1 VEDGITAVA
10 AGLRVT
16 GMVSGVEITFT
27 VGQVNYWICL
37 IVFSFLGET
46 LFRNLF
52 IFSHVDVLCKHL
64 VAAYFLLLL
73 YWNYCMLR
81 TGNNTAVRACL
92 MIVAILLTQK
102 HNLAFYEPVLLH
114 IHFYF
119 LKISLR
125 CTSRTSVK

>member
-10 AGLRVT
+10 AVLRET

-27 VGQVNYWICL
+27 VGQVKCWICL
-37 IVFSFLGET
+37 IVFPFLSET

-52 IFSHVDVLCKHL
+52 IFSCVDVLCKHL

-81 TGNNTAVRACL
+81 TGN
-92 MIVAILLTQK
+92 ILL
-102 HNLAFYEPVLLH
+102 LLE
-114 IHFYF
+114 
-119 LKISLR
+119 L
-125 CTSRTSVK
+125 V